1 MFITNVMV
9 SFPLFKMEHRNICG
23 ENIALLV
30 ISNISLVFLR
40 ILKFDKNGIEHD
52 LNSVIVLF

>member
-30 ISNISLVFLR
+30 ISNISSLV
-40 ILKFDKNGIEHD
+40 LKNIK
-52 LNSVIVLF
+52 V